1 MLQRYDSEDT
11 GDITLTDSYKNF
23 DYGREIPSFRGF
35 RLTDMIDA
43 RPRVNNFTVTEGSR
57 SPFEFKGRE
66 FNGSSTQ
73 HSSKN
78 ILTTEESITI
88 SYDFYLPRVD
98 SIYCGRD
105 GSLTVEIW

>member
-1 MLQRYDSEDT
+1 MAAEYDSEDT

-57 SPFEFKGRE
+57 SPFEFKGE
-66 FNGSSTQ
+66 SSMVPQLNTVLRTFLQ
-73 HSSKN
+73 LKSRLQSLM
-78 ILTTEESITI
+78 ISIFPELIRSVEEMG
-88 SYDFYLPRVD
+88 L
-98 SIYCGRD
+98 
-105 GSLTVEIW
+105 